1 MEFGECQLYNC
12 MLFLTCNCLVVKF
25 ILKFKILQDILVQVD
40 RKYKFIWKIEEGVL
54 GGSDFNR
61 GVCNREKFI
70 EFKEEF

>member
-1 MEFGECQLYNC
+1 MEFGGCQMYNC
-12 MLFLTCNCLVVKF
+12 MLFLIYNCLVVKF

>member
-1 MEFGECQLYNC
+1 M
-12 MLFLTCNCLVVKF
+12 
-25 ILKFKILQDILVQVD
+25 VQVE

>member
-1 MEFGECQLYNC
+1 MEFGGCQLYNC
-12 MLFLTCNCLVVKF
+12 MLFLTYNYLVVKF
-25 ILKFKILQDILVQVD
+25 ILRSKILQDILVQVD